1 MSGGRRACM
10 GVERMK
16 RTLLVAVACALF
28 VLAGNAGACRTDP
41 PIVTPTLREATES
54 ADIVAVIHVD
64 GVEWRTPEEE
74 AEFRRLWERPPMN
87 TPFSYPAR
95 SARFSVKRV
104 LKGSIPANTLIWSG
118 ATSCDVDLAE
128 GRDYVLFASLPSGED
143 DRLMPLRGTFPLDAP
158 PYTDAMLAEVES
170 FLTHSNAPTP

>member
-1 MSGGRRACM
+1 
-10 GVERMK
+10 MK
-16 RTLLVAVACALF
+16 RAILVTVACALF
-28 VLAGNAGACRTDP
+28 VLAGNAGACHTDP
-41 PIVTPTLREATES
+41 PIVTPTLREVTGS

-64 GVEWRTPEEE
+64 RVGWRTSEEE

-95 SARFSVKRV
+95 SARFRVKRI
-104 LKGSIPANTLIWSG
+104 LKGHIPAGTLIRSG
-118 ATSCDVDLAE
+118 SISCEVGLAE

-143 DRLMPLRGTFPLDAP
+143 DRLMPLRGTFALDTP

-170 FLTHSNAPTP
+170 FLTHPNAPTP

>member
-1 MSGGRRACM
+1 M
-10 GVERMK
+10 
-16 RTLLVAVACALF
+16 ACALF

-41 PIVTPTLREATES
+41 PIVTPTLREATGS
-54 ADIVAVIHVD
+54 SDIVAVIHVD
-64 GVEWRTPEEE
+64 WVGWRTPAEE
-74 AEFRRLWERPPMN
+74 AEFRRLWEHPPMN

-104 LKGSIPANTLIWSG
+104 LKGDIPADTLIWSG
-118 ATSCDVDLAE
+118 ATSCEVGLAE

-143 DRLMPLRGTFPLDAP
+143 GRLMPLRGTFSLDAP

>member
-1 MSGGRRACM
+1 
-10 GVERMK
+10 MK
-16 RTLLVAVACALF
+16 RAILVTVACALF
-28 VLAGNAGACRTDP
+28 VLAGNAGACHTDP
-41 PIVTPTLREATES
+41 PIVTPTLREVTGS

-64 GVEWRTPEEE
+64 RVGWRTSEEE

-95 SARFSVKRV
+95 SARFRVKRI
-104 LKGSIPANTLIWSG
+104 LKGHIPAGTLIRSG
-118 ATSCDVDLAE
+118 SISCEVGLAE

-143 DRLMPLRGTFPLDAP
+143 DRLMPLRGTFSLDTP

-170 FLTHSNAPTP
+170 FLTHPNAPTP

>member
-1 MSGGRRACM
+1 
-10 GVERMK
+10 MK
-16 RTLLVAVACALF
+16 RAILVTVACALF
-28 VLAGNAGACRTDP
+28 VLAGNAGACHTDP
-41 PIVTPTLREATES
+41 PIVTPTLREATGS

-64 GVEWRTPEEE
+64 RVGWRTSDEE

-95 SARFSVKRV
+95 SARFRVKRI
-104 LKGSIPANTLIWSG
+104 LKGHIPAGTLIRSG
-118 ATSCDVDLAE
+118 SISCEVGLAE

-143 DRLMPLRGTFPLDAP
+143 DRLMPLRGTFALDTP

-170 FLTHSNAPTP
+170 FLTHPNAPTP

>member
-1 MSGGRRACM
+1 
-10 GVERMK
+10 MK
-16 RTLLVAVACALF
+16 RALLVAVACALS
-28 VLAGNAGACRTDP
+28 VLAGNAAACHTDP
-41 PIVTPTLREATES
+41 PIVTPPLSEVTGS
-54 ADIVAVIHVD
+54 SDIVAVIHVD
-64 GVEWRTPEEE
+64 WVGWRTPAEE

-104 LKGSIPANTLIWSG
+104 LKGNIPADTLLWSG
-118 ATSCDVDLAE
+118 ATSCEVGLAE

-143 DRLMPLRGTFPLDAP
+143 DRLMPLRGTFSLDAP

-170 FLTHSNAPTP
+170 FLTYSDAPTP